1 VAWLYIITFCSD
13 SLPEQMDPRGDVEK
27 WSISPSTVVSSSV
40 TELHCSLQCW
50 TLLASDGENV
60 Q

>member
-1 VAWLYIITFCSD
+1 MVWLYIITFCSD
-13 SLPEQMDPRGDVEK
+13 FLPEQMDPRGNVEK
-27 WSISPSTVVSSSV
+27 RSISPSTTVSSSV

-50 TLLASDGENV
+50 TLLASNGENV